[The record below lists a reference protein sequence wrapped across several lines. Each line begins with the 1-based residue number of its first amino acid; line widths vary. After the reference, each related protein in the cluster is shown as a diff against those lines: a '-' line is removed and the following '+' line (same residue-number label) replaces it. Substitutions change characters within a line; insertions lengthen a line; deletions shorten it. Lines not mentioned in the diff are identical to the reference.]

1 MGSIN
6 PNSENALENETIKT
20 LFGQSCLNWETANCY
35 HEKPG
40 KNNAIGRESQQE
52 VVLTNRLQI
61 ALKRLNPSLPLV
73 AIEDAIKE
81 LKRDRGA
88 MSDVKAN
95 REIYQLLKDGVQVRF
110 SATNGKER
118 IEQVKVID
126 WQNPANNDFFLASQ
140 FWIQGDVYRCRTD
153 LLGFVNG
160 LPLVLIELKAHYL
173 SLQRAYTENITKY
186 RGTNKV
192 SGVIRQLFWYN
203 AFIIL
208 SNGPQ
213 AVIGSTTAQWEHFN
227 TWKWVSDGENLI
239 PAAGPIQ
246 LETML
251 RGTCEKTRLLD
262 IIENFTLFTE
272 GNHGLIKLVG
282 KCHQYLG
289 VNNAISA
296 VEEIQMRQG
305 KLGVFWH
312 TQGSGKSYSMQFFSQ
327 KIARKISNAYK
338 FVIITDR
345 NDLDEQI
352 YSYFANTKVVI
363 ESEEQ
368 IRANNGE
375 HLKKLLREDHR
386 YVFTTIQLFHTKKA
400 ATYPVISNSNQ
411 IIVIVDEAHRSQYD
425 TYARNMRS
433 ALPNA
438 SFIGFTGTPLIDGK
452 DHETQRVFGGYVS
465 IYNFKQSIDDGAT
478 VRLYYENRVPEV
490 LLTNDQ
496 INDDII
502 RIIEENDLDDE
513 QERKLSQRFVNE
525 YTILTDRDRLNTIA
539 KDIVIHFM
547 TRGYQG
553 KAMVVS
559 IDRFT
564 AIKMYNLVRHNWQ
577 IYLENLKAQTQQT
590 NTSEFER
597 KRLSKQIKY
606 MEETDMAVVVSQSAD
621 EAVAFQQEGLD
632 IIPHRQRLNNED
644 LEGYF
649 KDPDYPLRIV
659 FVCAMWMTGFNVPS
673 CSTIYLDKP
682 MKNHT
687 LMQAITRANRVFGDK
702 KHNGLIVDYIGIFRN
717 LRNAL
722 ADYGSSSDNRI
733 QDGEWPVESKQE
745 LLNLMR
751 QAISNARK
759 FCADRG
765 VNIDALLQQDNL
777 FQYLNAANEAAMQ
790 LAGAKFLESV
800 DDSIEKII
808 VNDNLKQEYL
818 ALANHV
824 KNIYQAILPDPH
836 ANEFVRE
843 KTIFTVLADKIR
855 SFQDQ
860 TNISDVEAE
869 IKELLDE
876 SITSVE
882 YVIRESQPSDLIDI
896 SQLDI
901 KAIETAQNNFNH
913 SNYQR
918 QELEKLKATI
928 NRQMKPM
935 IRRNKRRVN
944 YQERFQQMIDEYNAN
959 SHNTAQLFQD
969 LLNLAQELSAEN
981 QRAISKGLTEEEL
994 AIFDLLI
1001 NPDITEEEEQ
1011 QVKGVA
1017 KQLLIDLQEKLSF
1030 EWNQKQDTR
1039 DRVKELIYE
1048 TLLCLPERYSDD
1060 LYDQMCEVVYRH
1072 IYESYYG
1079 NGQSVYNTA
1088 G

>member
-35 HEKPG
+35 HENPD
-40 KNNAIGRESQQE
+40 KNNPVGRESQQE
-52 VVLTNRLQI
+52 VILINRLRI
-61 ALKRLNPSLPLV
+61 ALERLNPSLPPV

-95 REIYQLLKDGVQVRF
+95 REIYQLLKDGIQVRF
-110 SATNGKER
+110 SDTKGKER
-118 IEQVKVID
+118 IEKVKVID
-126 WQNPANNDFFLASQ
+126 WKNPENNDFFLTSQ

-160 LPLVLIELKAHYL
+160 LPLVLIELKTHYKNL
-173 SLQRAYTENITKY
+173 KQAYTENITKY

-192 SGVIRQLFWYN
+192 AGVIRKLFWYN

-208 SNGPQ
+208 SNGTQ

-227 TWKWVSDGENLI
+227 TWKWVSDGNKLI
-239 PAAGPIQ
+239 PATGEIQ

-251 RGTCEKTRLLD
+251 RGTCDKTQLLD

-272 GNHGLIKLVG
+272 GNQGLIKLVG

-289 VNNAISA
+289 VNNAIAA
-296 VEEIQMRQG
+296 VEEIQTRQG

-312 TQGSGKSYSMQFFSQ
+312 TQGSGKSYSMQFFTQ

-338 FVIITDR
+338 FVIVSDR
-345 NDLDEQI
+345 NDLDDQI
-352 YSYFANTKVVI
+352 YNYFANTGVVI
-363 ESEEQ
+363 ELEEQ
-368 IRANNGE
+368 IRAKDGE

-386 YVFTTIQLFHTKKA
+386 YVFTTIQLFHTKKGG
-400 ATYPVISNSNQ
+400 TYDTISDSDK

-425 TYARNMRS
+425 TYAQNMRS
-433 ALPNA
+433 ALSHA
-438 SFIGFTGTPLIDGK
+438 SFIGFTGTPLIDGE
-452 DHETQRVFGGYVS
+452 DQETKRVFGSYVS

-496 INDDII
+496 LNDDII

-525 YTILTDRDRLNTIA
+525 YTIITDSDRLNTIA
-539 KDIVIHFM
+539 KDIVTHFM

-564 AIKMYNLVRHNWQ
+564 AVKMYNLVQQQWQ
-577 IYLENLKAQTQQT
+577 NYLENLKAQSQDI
-590 NTSEFER
+590 NISEFEL
-597 KRLSKQIKY
+597 KQLSKKIQY
-606 MEETDMAVVVSQSAD
+606 MEATDMAVVVSQSAD
-621 EAVAFQQEGLD
+621 EAVAFQEEGLD
-632 IIPHRQRLNNED
+632 IISHRQRLNNED
-644 LEGYF
+644 LEGHF

-659 FVCAMWMTGFNVPS
+659 FVCAMWMTGFDVPS

-702 KHNGLIVDYIGIFRN
+702 KNNGLIVDYIGIFRN

-722 ADYGSSSDNRI
+722 KIYGSSSDDRI
-733 QDGEWPVESKQE
+733 QEGEWPVESKQE
-745 LLNLMR
+745 LLNLIR
-751 QAISNARK
+751 QTISNTRK
-759 FCADRG
+759 FCIDRG
-765 VNIDALLQQDNL
+765 VDIYALLQQNDL
-777 FQYLNAANEAAMQ
+777 FQYLNASHEAAMQ
-790 LAGAKFLESV
+790 LSGAKVLESV

-818 ALANHV
+818 TLASHV
-824 KNIYQAILPDPH
+824 KRLYKAILPDPQ
-836 ANEFVRE
+836 ANEFTKE

-855 SFQDQ
+855 SFQEETD
-860 TNISDVEAE
+860 ISDIEEDV
-869 IKELLDE
+869 KELLDE

-901 KAIETAQNNFNH
+901 QAIETAQNNFNN

-918 QELEKLKATI
+918 QELEKLKAAI
-928 NRQMKPM
+928 NRQLKPM
-935 IRRNKRRVN
+935 IRRNKQRVN

-959 SHNTAQLFQD
+959 SHNTAQLFQE
-969 LLNLAQELSAEN
+969 LLKFAQELSEES
-981 QRAISKGLTEEEL
+981 QRAIAKGLTEEEL

-1001 NPDITEEEEQ
+1001 KPDMTDEEEQ
-1011 QVKGVA
+1011 KIKEITQ
-1017 KQLLIDLQEKLSF
+1017 QLLIDLRDKLCF
-1030 EWNQKQDTR
+1030 EWNQKQETR
-1039 DRVKELIYE
+1039 DRVMESIYDQ
-1048 TLLCLPERYSDD
+1048 LNRLPETYSNE
-1060 LYDQMCEVVYRH
+1060 LYDKMCAGVYRH

-1079 NGQSVYNTA
+1079 NGKSVYSTV
-1088 G
+1088 